1 MGEVINQVDKLIR
14 AEFVARHKSD
24 KAKKR
29 KREAR
34 EYAEYKNAVI
44 EKYRRKKR

>member
-1 MGEVINQVDKLIR
+1 MTR
-14 AEFVARHKSD
+14 AEFMARYISD

-29 KREAR
+29 KREAK